1 MDKIR
6 IGYFLTLKHE
16 ESYIGGVMITDENS
30 IPIEFK
36 YTDPI
41 TPTRIHKIIFGKVLE
56 KYINEDVIKKTL
68 LKEIVNIPKIYF
80 VTDLNLIGKS
90 QNKVPIVA
98 VMKTTLSSLSN
109 IGEFQRVK
117 DKEFIIQP
125 ATMTNP
131 LKIIFHTEEPDV
143 QESIMK
149 VIKSFID
156 KIDIY
161 EPFSRVEKALISI
174 CQKEI

>member
-1 MDKIR
+1 MDKIK

-16 ESYIGGVMITDENS
+16 ESYIGGIMITDENS

-41 TPTRIHKIIFGKVLE
+41 SPTKIHKIIFGKVLE
-56 KYINEDVIKKTL
+56 KYINEDVIKNNL
-68 LKEIVNIPKIYF
+68 LKEIKNIPQIYF

-90 QNKVPIVA
+90 QSKIPIVA
-98 VMKTTLSSLSN
+98 VMKTTLPSLN
-109 IGEFQRVK
+109 KIGEFQRIK
-117 DKEFIIQP
+117 EKEFIIQP

-131 LKIIFHTEEPDV
+131 LKILFHTAEPET
-143 QESIMK
+143 QENIMK
-149 VIKSFID
+149 IIKSFID